1 MILPTYGGRRVPAVA
16 CCPKFV
22 HLRPTLR
29 TTQGTTRDSQQ
40 EGAAL
45 SSLQSLRQAAPKSQ
59 ISRCAAVWRMVSSGS
74 SAGVKEP
81 AILWHVGGQRGAGDL
96 RLYRFVQFYTALMIP
111 MIVLLFPSRG

>member
-1 MILPTYGGRRVPAVA
+1 
-16 CCPKFV
+16 
-22 HLRPTLR
+22 
-29 TTQGTTRDSQQ
+29 
-40 EGAAL
+40 
-45 SSLQSLRQAAPKSQ
+45 
-59 ISRCAAVWRMVSSGS
+59 MVSSGS